1 MNTNEHKWFFTYPCS
16 FVFIR
21 GLGFFFN
28 TGGTEEGTEVAEFFY
43 SVLFSVIFVDSVV
56 KEFLTQ
62 STPKEIRG
70 RKGFSFSVFVIP
82 RFIRGIHKK
91 DGLPEQVGG

>member
-56 KEFLTQ
+56 KEIFNA
-62 STPKEIRG
+62 KHARE